1 MYYCKYHSSFHQ
13 KLAMGELYPMTSF
26 VTRGYNRVSIFAAS
40 VQENKFLLLGFSA
53 TASTFQ
59 FNEVIIIQGMI
70 INKIMR
76 NIHQIEFNCFSLT
89 IPYQNLL
96 KYSKSPQSINTIQQP
111 YKEHYYHHCE
121 HQNFSI
127 AKRKEITSRSHSKY

>member
-1 MYYCKYHSSFHQ
+1 
-13 KLAMGELYPMTSF
+13 MGGLYPMTSF
-26 VTRGYNRVSIFAAS
+26 VTRGYTRVSIFAAS

-59 FNEVIIIQGMI
+59 FNEVIIIKGMI

-111 YKEHYYHHCE
+111 YR
-121 HQNFSI
+121 ST
-127 AKRKEITSRSHSKY
+127 ITTIVNIKISQ

>member
-13 KLAMGELYPMTSF
+13 KLAMGGLYPMTSF
-26 VTRGYNRVSIFAAS
+26 VTGGYTRVSIFAAS

-59 FNEVIIIQGMI
+59 FNEVIIIKGMI

-89 IPYQNLL
+89 IPYQTLL
-96 KYSKSPQSINTIQQP
+96 KYSKSPQSTNTIQQP
-111 YKEHYYHHCE
+111 YR
-121 HQNFSI
+121 ST
-127 AKRKEITSRSHSKY
+127 ITTIVNIKISQ